1 MPAYHYRAYA
11 ADGSTETGR
20 LTALSRES
28 ALEALSR
35 RGLLPAELTEGGSA
49 RSLRWWQREVLGS
62 RRIARAQ
69 LAMLSRDL
77 ATLVEADIPLD
88 EALRI
93 LIVQP
98 LLSRRVRTTL
108 EAVLERVSDG
118 QTLSDAFAET
128 GDFPEFYWRLARA
141 GEASG
146 ALGPTLSSMAR
157 YLERGEEFRQQLR
170 SALAYPI
177 VLAITALA
185 TLMIVSSVLVPTL
198 VPVLTSAGAPL
209 PPAIALIVAVQ
220 EAIVGYWP
228 VLAGAAAVLVAVIA
242 RAFSDEKMRLALHRG
257 LLRMPALSSLI
268 RQRETARF
276 AGSMSTMLA
285 SGVPMLEALGIAGR
299 AQGNLAYARG
309 IAIITEEVSHGG
321 GLRGPLERSGLFSEL
336 ALRLVSVGEQ
346 TGQLEAMLGRVAVI
360 YETALQRDLQRI
372 STLAGPAL
380 TVIIGVMVGGLM
392 LSVLGTLVGINEL
405 ALK

>member
-1 MPAYHYRAYA
+1 MPAYHYKAYA
-11 ADGSTETGR
+11 ADGSTQTGR
-20 LTALSRES
+20 LTALSRET

-35 RGLLPAELTEGGSA
+35 RGLLAAELREGGST
-49 RSLRWWQREVLGS
+49 RPLRWWQREVLGT
-62 RRIARAQ
+62 RRIARSQ

-77 ATLVEADIPLD
+77 ATLVEAEVPLD

-93 LIVQP
+93 LILQP

-118 QTLSDAFAET
+118 QTLCDAFAET
-128 GDFPEFYWRLARA
+128 GAFPEFYWRLARA

-146 ALGPTLSSMAR
+146 SLGPTLSSISR
-157 YLERGEEFRQQLR
+157 YLERGEEIRQQLR

-177 VLAITALA
+177 VLSITAVA
-185 TLMIVSSVLVPTL
+185 TLVIVSSVLVPTL

-220 EAIVGYWP
+220 EAMARYWP
-228 VLAGAAAVLVAVIA
+228 VLAGLTAILAAALA
-242 RAFSDEKMRLALHRG
+242 RAFSDERMRLGLHRG
-257 LLRMPALSSLI
+257 LLRIPALSSLI

-276 AGSMSTMLA
+276 AGAMSTMLA
-285 SGVPMLEALGIAGR
+285 NGVPMLEALGIAGR

-309 IAIITEEVSHGG
+309 IAGIAEEVSHGG

-336 ALRLVSVGEQ
+336 ALRIITVGEQ
-346 TGQLEAMLGRVAVI
+346 TGQLELMLGRVAAI
-360 YETALQRDLQRI
+360 YEAGLQRDLQRI
-372 STLAGPAL
+372 SALAGPAL
-380 TVIIGVMVGGLM
+380 TVIIGVVVGGLM